1 MSDTSQAP
9 VSELLADGIRYE
21 RNGVVQRARE
31 CFEAVTERADSHPA
45 AAAEAWWHLANVHRL
60 HSRWEDALAAANR
73 GAALAREHG
82 WRDIEANALNIE
94 GAVWWA
100 RGEYG
105 QARALFTRIL
115 DLAMTPAT
123 RAKAL
128 QNLGSL
134 AAEARDFDEAERL
147 FTESRD
153 AYRAADDQ
161 RGEAVSLLNIG
172 RLQMD
177 RGELA
182 SARETLEA
190 ALNEARQAGDLEM
203 LAGAQ
208 LNLGIALAAL
218 GLSSEAEDRIT
229 TAYGQFTIADVPS
242 QRVRCLMQLAVI
254 ASERHETAAARVCL
268 EHAFTVAESAN
279 LPVERRLVE
288 EQLSAL

>member
-1 MSDTSQAP
+1 M
-9 VSELLADGIRYE
+9 
-21 RNGVVQRARE
+21 
-31 CFEAVTERADSHPA
+31 
-45 AAAEAWWHLANVHRL
+45 
-60 HSRWEDALAAANR
+60 
-73 GAALAREHG
+73 
-82 WRDIEANALNIE
+82 
-94 GAVWWA
+94 
-100 RGEYG
+100 
-105 QARALFTRIL
+105 L
-115 DLAMTPAT
+115 DLTTTPAT

-147 FTESRD
+147 FTESRN

-172 RLQMD
+172 RIQMD

-182 SARETLEA
+182 PARDTLEA
-190 ALNEARQAGDLEM
+190 ALNQARQAGDLEM

-208 LNLGIALAAL
+208 LNLGMVLVAI

-242 QRVRCLMQLAVI
+242 QRVRCLMQLAAI
-254 ASERHETAAARVCL
+254 ASERNDPAGARVCL
-268 EHAFTVAESAN
+268 THALAVAESAN

-288 EQLSAL
+288 EQLSALKPD

>member
-60 HSRWEDALAAANR
+60 HSRFDDALAAANR
-73 GAALAREHG
+73 GAALARAHG
-82 WRDIEANALNIE
+82 WQDIEANALNIE

-100 RGEYG
+100 RGELD
-105 QARALFTRIL
+105 QAHALFTRML
-115 DLAMTPAT
+115 DLTTAPAT

-147 FTESRD
+147 FTESRA

-172 RLQMD
+172 RMQMD

-182 SARETLEA
+182 SGRDTLEA
-190 ALNEARQAGDLEM
+190 ALNEARQAGEPSM
-203 LAGAQ
+203 LVDAT
-208 LNLGIALAAL
+208 LKRGI
-218 GLSSEAEDRIT
+218 
-229 TAYGQFTIADVPS
+229 VP
-242 QRVRCLMQLAVI
+242 A
-254 ASERHETAAARVCL
+254 
-268 EHAFTVAESAN
+268 
-279 LPVERRLVE
+279 
-288 EQLSAL
+288 